1 MKIEILKFQ
10 DFLRLKK
17 KIGFCTNLILL
28 QTVKNI
34 NLKKKFTKPSCRV
47 RLQ

>member
-17 KIGFCTNLILL
+17 KNLH
-28 QTVKNI
+28 TVKNI

>member
-17 KIGFCTNLILL
+17 KNRFLYEFDTF
-28 QTVKNI
+28 TDS
-34 NLKKKFTKPSCRV
+34 KKYQS
-47 RLQ
+47 